1 MDFSF
6 FYDNLIPKI
15 HLYHY
20 NFYSFYKG
28 FDTLSFLSKII
39 NNIKD
44 SNLVGSIYLINYS
57 NIITDSLSKYN
68 INVQKKNIKKDKINT
83 NGIYSISER
92 LMLLNLISY
101 KISKESVAAIIFSEN
116 TLLNKDSKALFI
128 IKLISSYTKIIVIFI
143 CNNPLFFS
151 ENVKYFMEII
161 NPNFN
166 EINFEFIPRFNKV
179 IDKIISYFF
188 QSKYLI
194 ENEKISIEEYNLE
207 FEENN
212 PLFQVQKLLKKLISI
227 IIKEICNCIQSEK
240 YIDEL
245 NKYFEKYINIDI
257 YDKEIY
263 KNFSEFNPKIR
274 VLFFDLENIKV
285 ILKGIDSL
293 DLNMIY
299 YNFKKLQ
306 RLSINR
312 SSIFSYED
320 SETEQI
326 INNINN
332 ILKSNL
338 YKIESISNI
347 SEDEQKLINQ
357 FLEYK
362 IIKDLNINEK
372 FFEEILTSYQIILN
386 DNIFDFICK
395 KYFKLVEILSQ
406 LNNSNENIL
415 IIVKNDII
423 KDNIKLI
430 LVSKFVLNDNYHLFF
445 NSIMERFLY
454 SKDEFLKRYNI
465 ISNNKFNNKSNMF
478 IENLLLQFLSY
489 KIAIST
495 DEKRKKIFDK
505 ILQEYLYDKDSI
517 KKDLLPSEIADDLT
531 EEDYEKFDNTIF
543 HEDQIIKNKHIEII
557 SLNKKNFLENCILLQ
572 NTLYQ
577 RDYNKIILFNTMI
590 DIIRFLECFI
600 IQNESSIKS
609 LININVTNSYS
620 FNQELN
626 YIKYEFDKFLLN
638 LNFHKEYVKLS
649 NEKRENKMEIE
660 SKNKIEHISNILV
673 DNREMGASTPFYLY
687 QKGFNINVG
696 QLEVGDY
703 ILSNSL
709 CIERKSIS
717 TGDIF
722 QSLKSHHLTDQII
735 KMLKYYGYIII
746 LLEFEN
752 FEDIIKIIN
761 NGNLFSQI
769 SLYKK
774 FLELKNVKKDLE
786 NNKMIFIWSL
796 SPKMTAQIIIY
807 LKIKYNDQFLD
818 IEKCINMNKIE
829 KNIEKKTYID
839 NFINQNDDN
848 NDINNENNIEKK
860 KKRLMIS
867 IEHFLRRIDGIDN
880 LNINIIF
887 NTFKNLNDLIQYPE
901 NQLYETLGRL
911 SGNKIQ
917 KYLNQPYN

>member
-6 FYDNLIPKI
+6 FYEHLIPKI
-15 HLYHY
+15 YLYHY

-28 FDTLSFLSKII
+28 FDTHSFLSKII
-39 NNIKD
+39 NNIKN
-44 SNLVGSIYLINYS
+44 SNSVGSIYLINYS
-57 NIITDSLSKYN
+57 DIITDSLSKYN
-68 INVQKKNIKKDKINT
+68 INVQKKNIKKDKTIPK
-83 NGIYSISER
+83 GIYSISER
-92 LMLLNLISY
+92 VMLLNLISY

-116 TLLNKDSKALFI
+116 TLLNKVSKALFI
-128 IKLISSYTKIIVIFI
+128 IKLISTYTKIVVIFI
-143 CNNPLFFS
+143 CNNQFFFS
-151 ENVKYFMEII
+151 ENVKYFMQII

-179 IDKIISYFF
+179 IDRIISYFF
-188 QSKYLI
+188 QNKNII
-194 ENEKISIEEYNLE
+194 ENENISIEEYNLN

-212 PLFQVQKLLKKLISI
+212 PLFQVQELLKNLISI

-240 YIDEL
+240 YNDEL
-245 NKYFEKYINIDI
+245 NKYFEKYINLDRF
-257 YDKEIY
+257 DKEIFKY
-263 KNFSEFNPKIR
+263 FSEFNPKIR
-274 VLFFDLENIKV
+274 VLFFDLENIKA
-285 ILKGIDSL
+285 ILKGIDSF

-312 SSIFSYED
+312 TSIFSYED

-332 ILKSNL
+332 ILKNNL
-338 YKIESISNI
+338 YKIESISNL
-347 SEDEQKLINQ
+347 SEDEHILIKE

-372 FFEEILTSYQIILN
+372 FFEEILTSYQIITI
-386 DNIFDFICK
+386 DNIFDSIYK
-395 KYFKLVEILSQ
+395 KYFKLIEILSK

-415 IIVKNDII
+415 IIAKNDII
-423 KDNIKLI
+423 KDNIKQV
-430 LVSKFVLNDNYHLFF
+430 LVSKFVLKDNYHSFF
-445 NSIMERFLY
+445 VSKMERFLY

-489 KIAIST
+489 KLSIST
-495 DEKRKKIFDK
+495 DEKRRQIFDK
-505 ILQEYLYDKDSI
+505 ILQEYLYGKDST
-517 KKDLLPSEIADDLT
+517 KKDLLPSEIAEELT
-531 EEDYEKFDNTIF
+531 EEDYEKFDATIYNENT
-543 HEDQIIKNKHIEII
+543 IIKNKYIEII
-557 SLNKKNFLENCILLQ
+557 SLNKKNFSENCILLQ
-572 NTLYQ
+572 NTLYG
-577 RDYNKIILFNTMI
+577 RDYHKIILFNTMI
-590 DIIRFLECFI
+590 DIIRFLECFL
-600 IQNESSIKS
+600 IQNESSIQTI
-609 LININVTNSYS
+609 ININITNSYS

-626 YIKYEFDKFLLN
+626 FIKYEFDKFLLY
-638 LNFHKEYVKLS
+638 LNFHKDYIKLS
-649 NEKRENKMEIE
+649 NEKSENKMEIE
-660 SKNKIEHISNILV
+660 SKKKIEHISNILV
-673 DNREMGASTPFYLY
+673 DNREMGATTPFYLY

-722 QSLKSHHLTDQII
+722 QSLKTHHLTDQII

-752 FEDIIKIIN
+752 FEDILKIIN
-761 NGNLFSQI
+761 NGNLFTQI
-769 SLYKK
+769 NLYKK
-774 FLELKNVKKDLE
+774 FLELKNLKKDIE
-786 NNKMIFIWSL
+786 NNRMIFIWSL
-796 SPKMTAQIIIY
+796 SSKMTAQIIIN

-839 NFINQNDDN
+839 NFLNPNDDN

-880 LNINIIF
+880 LNIHLIF
-887 NTFKNLNDLIQYPE
+887 NTFKNLNDLIQYPKE
-901 NQLYETLGRL
+901 QLYETIGRL

-917 KYLNQPYN
+917 KYLNQNFH